1 MDRPIVEKVIEQ
13 LKALPQELQW
23 QVLEFM
29 RALVQATP
37 RGVSGQ
43 ELLRFSG
50 VVSPDDA
57 ELMREAIDRGCEQ
70 VDVNEW

>member
-1 MDRPIVEKVIEQ
+1 MILGVIEQ
-13 LKALPQELQW
+13 LRALP
-23 QVLEFM
+23 
-29 RALVQATP
+29 
-37 RGVSGQ
+37 Q

-57 ELMREAIDRGCEQ
+57 ELMREATDRGCEQ

>member
-37 RGVSGQ
+37 CGVSGQ